1 MSTHVDAIDTLNEVH
16 TQTQA
21 MLSMLMA
28 YLKSANEGGEELAD
42 HVLANYAWQL
52 KANMDRAEQ
61 ATEEMARAIQ
71 EPQQ

>member
-1 MSTHVDAIDTLNEVH
+1 
-16 TQTQA
+16 
-21 MLSMLMA
+21 MLMV
-28 YLKSANEGGEELAD
+28 YLKSVNEGGEELAP

-61 ATEEMARAIQ
+61 ATEEMAQAIQ

>member
-1 MSTHVDAIDTLNEVH
+1 MI
-16 TQTQA
+16 
-21 MLSMLMA
+21 SMLMV
-28 YLKSANEGGEELAD
+28 YLKSVNEGGEELAP

-61 ATEEMARAIQ
+61 ATEEMAQAIQ